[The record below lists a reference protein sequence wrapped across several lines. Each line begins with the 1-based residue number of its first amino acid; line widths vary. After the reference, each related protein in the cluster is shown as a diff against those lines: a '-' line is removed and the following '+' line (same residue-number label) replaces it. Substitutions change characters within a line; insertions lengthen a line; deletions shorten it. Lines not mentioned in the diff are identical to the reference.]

1 MLPRPATAPA
11 MMTVPLDMACSG
23 VPVGAPTSRPSWVLP
38 HRGPY
43 PEVMFHLPMGRVQRL
58 ASRSLFAAA
67 RALASAAFVRPAVA
81 AASLCARAAA
91 TAAVR
96 LASRAARCVAS
107 ARPWRALASIVAA
120 CRRAARSATCASS
133 AASSACKDDPL
144 VDGEGEGGAGRSG
157 LGEASLGAT
166 GLDRGCPTAGDHQ
179 GRDRGARQEP
189 GTGAECPTQAHG
201 RSGGTVAAGIPALG
215 GGKDHGWRPR
225 RFAGPSTVRGRP
237 VVLRPPSTA
246 CG

>member
-1 MLPRPATAPA
+1 
-11 MMTVPLDMACSG
+11 MTVPLDMACSG

-38 HRGPY
+38 T
-43 PEVMFHLPMGRVQRL
+43 
-58 ASRSLFAAA
+58 AA
-67 RALASAAFVRPAVA
+67 RIRGDVPPPDGARPAPGVA
-81 AASLCARAAA
+81 QPLRRRPCPRLRRLRAAGGGGRLLLCARGGHG
-91 TAAVR
+91 
-96 LASRAARCVAS
+96 C
-107 ARPWRALASIVAA
+107 RALGLAGGSL
-120 CRRAARSATCASS
+120 RRLCTPLEGARLHRGRLPSRSEVGDLCVLR
-133 AASSACKDDPL
+133 CLLGVKDDPL

-215 GGKDHGWRPR
+215 GGKDHGWRLGDG
-225 RFAGPSTVRGRP
+225 AGPSTVRGRP